1 MSRLSDQ
8 RFGKF
13 SLQWLSLGSSGP
25 VVVAQNAGSQW
36 SPCASLLTESLH
48 QFLEKKKLLVKQMF
62 IVHCYMQKHISVRK
76 MCIHA
81 FEYYTTH
88 F

>member
-25 VVVAQNAGSQW
+25 VVVAQNAGSQ
-36 SPCASLLTESLH
+36 
-48 QFLEKKKLLVKQMF
+48 
-62 IVHCYMQKHISVRK
+62 
-76 MCIHA
+76 
-81 FEYYTTH
+81 
-88 F
+88 